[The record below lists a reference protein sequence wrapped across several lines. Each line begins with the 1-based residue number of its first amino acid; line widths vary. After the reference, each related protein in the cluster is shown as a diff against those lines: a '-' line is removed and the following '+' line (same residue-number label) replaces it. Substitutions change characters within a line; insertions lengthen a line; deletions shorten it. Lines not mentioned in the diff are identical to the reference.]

1 MIIVSCTPPVA
12 QYAAAAFAAAKATK
26 WHGEQRALTN
36 RGLTVDWNRKQ
47 ARFREGVFRVLLLFA
62 FTGAVIAAVERALAQ
77 SNDATLSIEAKIPL
91 GKVRGRI
98 DHMAADID
106 RRRLFVAELGN
117 NTVGVVDIGQSSL
130 VVQCLLCP
138 NGVWGKRI
146 GTIRRSDCLRSG

>member
-1 MIIVSCTPPVA
+1 RGCDRADWCELSFFERRLLRNVRWRFRRLYHDENGRLQKWIFCMIIVSCTPPVA

-26 WHGEQRALTN
+26 WHGEQRALKN

-106 RRRLFVAELGN
+106 RRRLFVA
-117 NTVGVVDIGQSSL
+117 
-130 VVQCLLCP
+130 
-138 NGVWGKRI
+138 
-146 GTIRRSDCLRSG
+146 